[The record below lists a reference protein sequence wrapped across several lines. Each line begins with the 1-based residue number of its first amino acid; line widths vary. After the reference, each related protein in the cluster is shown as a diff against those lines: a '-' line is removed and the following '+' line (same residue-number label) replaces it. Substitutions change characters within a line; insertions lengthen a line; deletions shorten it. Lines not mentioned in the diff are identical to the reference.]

1 MAAVTELATAVG
13 TRADMLTLSE
23 LEKLPLRRGWG
34 VKELQSYLA
43 HPTAGTTWHWWW
55 QTPEG
60 TAVSAEVAAAVGRRL
75 LKEETDG
82 PQKATECWSGFI
94 SSRPSLVHEW
104 VERYSTQPVL
114 GGLGSVLAPYQ
125 MLVALY
131 YTSTPPALRAQ
142 NSSTIFLMLRQ
153 NSSSKGSGRP
163 PKSSIRPWL
172 QSTSNAYL
180 YTTTFPCHN
189 CTRHIIASGIRKLVY
204 IEPYPKSKAK
214 DLHSDA
220 ICFDEEE
227 AMKSGKI
234 PFVPFVGVGPR
245 RYLDLFSSQLSG
257 GIPVER
263 RDRDGKPTRWEKRCH
278 KGSRVPMEPFNY

>member
-1 MAAVTELATAVG
+1 MAAVTELASAVG

-82 PQKATECWSGFI
+82 PQKAAECWSGFI

-131 YTSTPPALRAQ
+131 YTYPQQLDP
-142 NSSTIFLMLRQ
+142 
-153 NSSSKGSGRP
+153 SGF
-163 PKSSIRPWL
+163 KSAELVNHLFDAKAEFIQQGEWQATQIL
-172 QSTSNAYL
+172 H
-180 YTTTFPCHN
+180 TTLAAIYVQ
-189 CTRHIIASGIRKLVY
+189 RLLVY
-204 IEPYPKSKAK
+204 YDVS
-214 DLHSDA
+214 
-220 ICFDEEE
+220 
-227 AMKSGKI
+227 
-234 PFVPFVGVGPR
+234 
-245 RYLDLFSSQLSG
+245 LS
-257 GIPVER
+257 
-263 RDRDGKPTRWEKRCH
+263 
-278 KGSRVPMEPFNY
+278 